1 MGIKQPLIC
10 ESEDIQVSFDYDSLP
25 RKIPWNEFL
34 KRFGA
39 DASSER
45 LRFDSV
51 LQYVTFPKVQ
61 VFTKGRLADRERE
74 AEEQSGMRQTGTSG
88 RKDMKYFLDWLYNK
102 GVRHIITLSV
112 EDSPDPGEKVHSD
125 QVIQESLERFTI
137 ERLDWRKT
145 DLDPETILHIGSK
158 VIEAGKSTIDN
169 EKSTPPIPQQLRQL
183 SLKWSGSNSV
193 LRAWSEPEGLPLL
206 PRLQKISIYK
216 PSSDQVYLHRILSL
230 LTVAVLWLIR
240 Q

>member
-1 MGIKQPLIC
+1 MSIKQSLIRA
-10 ESEDIQVSFDYDSLP
+10 SQDVQVSFDYDSLP
-25 RKIPWNEFL
+25 RKILWSEFL

-39 DASSER
+39 DASSDR
-45 LRFDSV
+45 LRFDTV

-61 VFTKGRLADRERE
+61 VFNKGRHADRERE
-74 AEEQSGMRQTGTSG
+74 AEEQSGMRQFGAFG
-88 RKDMKYFLDWLYNK
+88 RKDMKYFFEWLYNK

-112 EDSPDPGEKVHSD
+112 EDSSDSGEKVHSD
-125 QVIQESLERFTI
+125 QIIQESLERFTI

-158 VIEAGKSTIDN
+158 VDAGASITDG
-169 EKSTPPIPQQLRQL
+169 EKNIQPIPQQLRQL

-206 PRLQKISIYK
+206 PRLQRIHIYK
-216 PSSDQVYLHRILSL
+216 PSSDQV
-230 LTVAVLWLIR
+230 
-240 Q
+240 